1 MNDFFIMKKR
11 VDKSTLYQGVSIPV
25 MFQELFYEKIG
36 HRLSRGET
44 MTIKAMID
52 GLTYDVKLT
61 NQPFDERKYPG
72 RSDILQIRYDGNT
85 ALKEVLRSKFK
96 NTWES
101 VQEYHAE
108 NQSFKGFEIE
118 EGKEEYA
125 LIFATPVKGTILFD
139 CISQEEYVNETA
151 QIQRMDEYSFENA
164 TDDDAS
170 IITTVGIKK
179 IRHLS
184 KAIGNSLKVLY
195 GYRCQICGEFVGER
209 YGSTLI
215 HAHHIDYFTKSLNND
230 ATNIMIVCP
239 NHHGIIHDCNP
250 VFNRSTKV
258 FEYPNGY
265 VEGLQLNKHI

>member
-1 MNDFFIMKKR
+1 MNDSFIMKKR

-239 NHHGIIHDCNP
+239 NHHGIIHC
-250 VFNRSTKV
+250 
-258 FEYPNGY
+258 
-265 VEGLQLNKHI
+265 

>member
-1 MNDFFIMKKR
+1 MNDSFIMKKR

-44 MTIKAMID
+44 MID

-125 LIFATPVKGTILFD
+125 DRLLHQVYRYLPREPRDGPSRRMVR
-139 CISQEEYVNETA
+139 Q
-151 QIQRMDEYSFENA
+151 QR
-164 TDDDAS
+164 
-170 IITTVGIKK
+170 
-179 IRHLS
+179 RHLC
-184 KAIGNSLKVLY
+184 L
-195 GYRCQICGEFVGER
+195 
-209 YGSTLI
+209 
-215 HAHHIDYFTKSLNND
+215 HHR
-230 ATNIMIVCP
+230 
-239 NHHGIIHDCNP
+239 NP
-250 VFNRSTKV
+250 
-258 FEYPNGY
+258 
-265 VEGLQLNKHI
+265 